1 MMGLRT
7 DTLNTEAIW
16 GEIEAIANFF
26 QKKGIREVSLSYG
39 FSCRTSE
46 IYVPIKMPVSE
57 ILPFIQRSIHEG
69 IYQVG
74 RGELHIEGG
83 SPPMLFV
90 LCHAG
95 DIHFESDAD
104 SANREVER
112 VWSDKG
118 YRLHYYP
125 A

>member
-1 MMGLRT
+1 MGLRT
-7 DTLNTEAIW
+7 DTLNSEAIW
-16 GEIEAIANFF
+16 GEIEAIAKFF
-26 QKKGIREVSLSYG
+26 QKKGIREVSVSYG
-39 FSCRTSE
+39 FSCNTSE
-46 IYVPIKMPVSE
+46 IYVPIRIPVSE
-57 ILPFIQRSIHEG
+57 IQSFIRRSIQEG

-83 SPPMLFV
+83 DPPMLFV

-112 VWSDKG
+112 YWSEKG
-118 YRLHYYP
+118 FPLHYYP

>member
-1 MMGLRT
+1 MGLRT

-16 GEIEAIANFF
+16 GEIKAIAKFF
-26 QKKGIREVSLSYG
+26 QNKGIREVSISYG
-39 FSCRTSE
+39 FACNTTE
-46 IYVPIKMPVSE
+46 IYIPIKIPVAE
-57 ILPFIQRSIHEG
+57 ILAFVQRSIREG

-74 RGELHIEGG
+74 QGELHIQGG
-83 SPPMLFV
+83 DPPMLFV

-104 SANREVER
+104 SVSSEVER